1 MASQPPEK
9 CRGLMGC
16 CRTLNRSPKTSY
28 HVATAMIARHRTG
41 LLRLH
46 SPLVAPSICI
56 LASTPP
62 LLCFGRYTS
71 SSHLPLF
78 GVTNEHSVLNT
89 SDSSLRLFPWVMPH
103 ILPLTSENDGPANP
117 NPGDVSVRFRPPWA
131 PFILSSRLKSSRW
144 REGEP

>member
-9 CRGLMGC
+9 CPGLVGC
-16 CRTLNRSPKTSY
+16 CRTLNGPPTTSN
-28 HVATAMIARHRTG
+28 HGAIALIARHRTS

-56 LASTPP
+56 LASTSL

-71 SSHLPLF
+71 SSRLPLF
-78 GVTNEHSVLNT
+78 GVTNEHSVQNT

-103 ILPLTSENDGPANP
+103 VLLLTSEDAGPANP

-131 PFILSSRLKSSRW
+131 PYILSSCLKASRW